1 MPLLL
6 GGLALTA
13 ALGAGGY
20 WVATHEAAAPMLAAI
35 KHHLASSVLAKSGFF
50 AAFRC
55 GGMELLLAACCATQL
70 YCL

>member
-6 GGLALTA
+6 GGLALAA

-20 WVATHEAAAPMLAAI
+20 WVATHEAAAPVLATI

-50 AAFRC
+50 AAFR
-55 GGMELLLAACCATQL
+55 
-70 YCL
+70 